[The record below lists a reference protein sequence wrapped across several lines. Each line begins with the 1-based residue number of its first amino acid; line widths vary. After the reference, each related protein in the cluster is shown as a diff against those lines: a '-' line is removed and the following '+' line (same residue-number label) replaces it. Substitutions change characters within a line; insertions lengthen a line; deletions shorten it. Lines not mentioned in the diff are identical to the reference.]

1 MPYEKRN
8 DAIYRVPIMSKAASV
23 QQLLRNQA
31 KAQDINPNIL
41 QVRYS
46 LERFL
51 YRLGLSEHKDRITLK
66 GAMLFI
72 LWSDTSFRPTKDA
85 DFLITGDISPN
96 NIKQVVIDI
105 CNIEV
110 TNDDAMVYDAESI
123 KIVPIKEGQEYQ
135 GLRVTL
141 KSKLGHISI
150 PVQLDMGTGDVVTP
164 RATEADFKV
173 LIDTLPAPRLKV
185 YNRETVIAEKLQAMV
200 LLDLANS
207 RMKDFYD
214 VWIICT
220 QFGFDKEI
228 LKEAIVSTFKRRG
241 TNFPSEGISSLTEY
255 FYDDP
260 SIKVRWKAFTKNI
273 ERLVDMDIKDLHK
286 LCESVEEK
294 CIHNRKTLMN
304 LKTPI
309 DEAIHQV
316 RIALDRQK

>member
-1 MPYEKRN
+1 MSYEKCN
-8 DAIYRVPIMSKAASV
+8 DALYRVPVMSKAASV

-31 KAQDINPNIL
+31 KAQGINPNIL

-51 YRLGLSEHKDRITLK
+51 YRLGLSEHKNRITLK

-72 LWSDTSFRPTKDA
+72 LWSDKSFRPTKDA

-96 NIKQVVIDI
+96 NIQQVIIDI
-105 CNIEV
+105 CNTKV
-110 TNDDAMVYDAESI
+110 AQDDAMEYDAESI
-123 KIVPIKEGQEYQ
+123 KIIPIKEDQEYQ

-141 KSKLGHISI
+141 KSKLGHIPI
-150 PVQLDMGTGDVVTP
+150 PMQLDMGTGDIVTP
-164 RATEADFKV
+164 PATEADFKV

-220 QFGFDKEI
+220 QFGFDEEI

-241 TNFPSEGISSLTEY
+241 TDFPSEGISSLTEY

-260 SIKVRWKAFTKNI
+260 SIKIRWKSFTKKLKLDLSLEQVCI
-273 ERLVDMDIKDLHK
+273 DIKGYL
-286 LCESVEEK
+286 
-294 CIHNRKTLMN
+294 
-304 LKTPI
+304 
-309 DEAIHQV
+309 EAI
-316 RIALDRQK
+316 LK

>member
-31 KAQDINPNIL
+31 KAQGINPNIL

-51 YRLGLSEHKDRITLK
+51 YRLGLSKHKDRITLK

-72 LWSDTSFRPTKDA
+72 LWSDKSFRPTKDA

-110 TNDDAMVYDAESI
+110 ANDDAMVYDAESI
-123 KIVPIKEGQEYQ
+123 KIVPIKEDQEYQ

-141 KSKLGHISI
+141 KSKLGHIPI

-260 SIKVRWKAFTKNI
+260 AIKTRWKAFTKKLKLDLSLEQVCI
-273 ERLVDMDIKDLHK
+273 EIKEHLK
-286 LCESVEEK
+286 A
-294 CIHNRKTLMN
+294 TLS
-304 LKTPI
+304 
-309 DEAIHQV
+309 
-316 RIALDRQK
+316 

>member
-1 MPYEKRN
+1 
-8 DAIYRVPIMSKAASV
+8 MSKAASV

-72 LWSDTSFRPTKDA
+72 LWSDKSFRPTKDA

-110 TNDDAMVYDAESI
+110 ANDDAMVYDAESI
-123 KIVPIKEGQEYQ
+123 KIVPIKEDQEYQ

-141 KSKLGHISI
+141 KSKLGHIPI

-200 LLDLANS
+200 LLDLTNS

-260 SIKVRWKAFTKNI
+260 AIKTRWKAFTKKLKLDLSLKQVCI
-273 ERLVDMDIKDLHK
+273 DIKEYL
-286 LCESVEEK
+286 EAV
-294 CIHNRKTLMN
+294 
-304 LKTPI
+304 LK
-309 DEAIHQV
+309 
-316 RIALDRQK
+316 

>member
-31 KAQDINPNIL
+31 KAQGINPNIL

-51 YRLGLSEHKDRITLK
+51 YRLGLSKHKDRITLK

-72 LWSDTSFRPTKDA
+72 LWSDKSFRPTKDA

-123 KIVPIKEGQEYQ
+123 KIVPIKEDQEYQ
-135 GLRVTL
+135 
-141 KSKLGHISI
+141 
-150 PVQLDMGTGDVVTP
+150 QLDMGTGDVVTP

-260 SIKVRWKAFTKNI
+260 AIKTRWKAFTKKLKLDLSLEQVCI
-273 ERLVDMDIKDLHK
+273 EIKEHLK
-286 LCESVEEK
+286 A
-294 CIHNRKTLMN
+294 TLS
-304 LKTPI
+304 
-309 DEAIHQV
+309 
-316 RIALDRQK
+316 